1 MKNKKNLKT
10 LPKFRNEAEE
20 HEFWQTHDSTDYV
33 DYSPANRVTIEFDPG
48 VEQPVKL
55 ISIRLP
61 RDLLNKLKV
70 LAAKR
75 DVPYQSLIKMI
86 LAERL
91 EDRTEAQNS
100 S

>member
-1 MKNKKNLKT
+1 MKKKTKLKM

-20 HEFWQTHDSTDYV
+20 REFWQTHDSTDYI
-33 DYSPANRVTIEFDPG
+33 DYSLANRVELVFDPS

-61 RDLLNKLKV
+61 RDMLNKLKMM
-70 LAAKR
+70 ATKR

-86 LAERL
+86 LAEKL
-91 EDRTEAQNS
+91 AHG
-100 S
+100 

>member
-1 MKNKKNLKT
+1 M

-33 DYSPANRVTIEFDPG
+33 DYSRANRIELEFDPS

-55 ISIRLP
+55 ISIRIP
-61 RDLLNKLKV
+61 RDMLNKLKMM
-70 LAAKR
+70 ATKR

-86 LAERL
+86 LAEKL
-91 EDRTEAQNS
+91 AHG
-100 S
+100 